1 MPTPPRKLRN
11 TLTWYAF
18 GLSCAVTLL
27 VAVLMVWFDPKLTT
41 AAVLSSIGLN
51 LIASVA
57 FAVVFSVLSSQVQ
70 QRSMEENIGQHLDD
84 LATGL
89 RTEVASMHKGF
100 MPTAVYP
107 SFDPVD
113 GTYGDAFNKDM
124 TASLEA
130 TGFYAFCGP
139 SARYV
144 SARLTRSRHFPQQ
157 VRVAMLN
164 PGDKLAISRRAT
176 DRTNWTRLAGKDNST
191 LSEELREELIMST
204 VALFDYR
211 HICPVD
217 LAYIED
223 TATYRFE
230 IFDDA
235 IYLSWYHGPQSISKE
250 MPESLRFA
258 AESFLYQ
265 LLRLDLMRRFEIVES
280 RVRFEAG
287 QDDAFLIAHLTDVL
301 GSSVSAADLERW
313 RRRYREYTADFA
325 GYLDTVYAELKI

>member
-1 MPTPPRKLRN
+1 MRTSPRKLRN
-11 TLTWYAF
+11 TLSWYAF
-18 GLSCAVTLL
+18 GFSCVVTLL
-27 VAVLMVWFDPKLTT
+27 AAVLMVIFDPGLTT
-41 AAVLSSIGLN
+41 AAVLSAIGLN
-51 LIASVA
+51 LIASVV
-57 FAVVFSVLSSQVQ
+57 FAVVFTILSSQVQ
-70 QRSMEENIGQHLDD
+70 QRGLEENIAQHLDD
-84 LATGL
+84 MALGL
-89 RTEVASMHKGF
+89 RAEVAAQHKDF
-100 MPTAVYP
+100 MPTATYSP
-107 SFDPVD
+107 FDPID
-113 GTYGDAFNKDM
+113 GTYGDAFNRDM
-124 TASLEA
+124 TASLET

-144 SARLTRSRHFPQQ
+144 PARLTRSRHFPHQ
-157 VRVAMLN
+157 VRVAMLS

-176 DRTNWTRLAGKDNST
+176 DRTTWVRLAGKDNAT
-191 LSEELREELIMST
+191 LAEELREELIMST

-217 LAYIED
+217 LVYIED

-258 AESFLYQ
+258 AQSFLYQ

-287 QDDAFLIAHLTDVL
+287 QDDAFLIAHLTSVL
-301 GSSVSAADLERW
+301 GTSVGAADLRRW
-313 RRRYREYTADFA
+313 RKQYREYTADFV
-325 GYLDTVYAELKI
+325 GYLDTVYSGLKI